1 MALVTVAFGVEPVT
15 SEELLAE
22 KNLRAVF
29 WAARSLPVSR
39 FNQGATAL
47 AILLLGI
54 YAWLTPED
62 GHAFAEKV
70 RVLADYGFGFATSI
84 LSFLIA
90 GFTIYVT
97 ITKTELLLFLS
108 AQRHEQSGLPW
119 IKQST
124 FLFLRV
130 MTIYVVFCLLCVGV
144 KLFGGQ
150 DGALS
155 LLLDWGLSDPQAS
168 KQWIAK
174 IGFVAVGAGL
184 VHILLLL
191 QSFIFN
197 IYHMAMLSICWEREQ
212 ASAAKKRRGRRIG
225 SG

>member
-1 MALVTVAFGVEPVT
+1 MEPVS

-29 WAARSLPVSR
+29 WAARRLSVSR
-39 FNQGATAL
+39 FNQGCTAVT
-47 AILLLGI
+47 ILLLGA

-62 GHAFAEKV
+62 GHAIAEKV
-70 RVLADYGFGFATSI
+70 RGLADYGFGFATSI

-108 AQRHEQSGLPW
+108 SKRHEESGLPW
-119 IKQST
+119 IKHST

-130 MTIYVVFCLLCVGV
+130 MAVYVLFCLLCVGV
-144 KLFGGQ
+144 KLFGGLG
-150 DGALS
+150 GALS
-155 LLLDWGLSDPQAS
+155 LLLDWSLSDPQAS
-168 KQWIAK
+168 KRWIAK
-174 IGFVAVGAGL
+174 IGFVVVGAGL

-212 ASAAKKRRGRRIG
+212 ASDPKDGK
-225 SG
+225 